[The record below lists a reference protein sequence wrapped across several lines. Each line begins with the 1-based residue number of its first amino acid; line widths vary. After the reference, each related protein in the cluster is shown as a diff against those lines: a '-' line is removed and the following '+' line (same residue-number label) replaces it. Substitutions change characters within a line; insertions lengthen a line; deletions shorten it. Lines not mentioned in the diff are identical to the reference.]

1 MKSDR
6 LLAVAQRLQAIAQA
20 GIAYRN
26 TAYDL
31 ERYEEVRALSAELLA
46 GLTGERPE
54 AVERAFAFESGY
66 PTPKMDVRVVLF
78 RDGGD
83 VLLVRER
90 SDHDRW
96 TLPGGWADV
105 GYTPFE
111 VAVKEARE
119 ETGLVVRAVRLLAL
133 LDKQRHPHPPQPWY
147 VYKAFVQ
154 CEVEGGELS
163 HDTLETSGARWFA
176 PGEWAALELSVDR
189 VTLSELEAVLPFA
202 TDPSRLSLCD

>member
-1 MKSDR
+1 MQHDR

-20 GIAYRN
+20 GIAYKN
-26 TAYDL
+26 TDYDL
-31 ERYEEVRALSAELLA
+31 ERYEEVRGLSAELLA
-46 GLTGERPE
+46 ALTGAPSGTI
-54 AVERAFAFESGY
+54 ERAFAFESGY

-78 RDGGD
+78 RDGGE

-119 ETGLVVRAVRLLAL
+119 ETGLVVRPVRLLAL

-154 CEVEGGELS
+154 CEIEGGELS
-163 HDTLETSGARWFA
+163 AGTMETSGARWFA
-176 PGEWAALELSVDR
+176 PGQWAALELSVDR
-189 VTLSELEAVLPFA
+189 VTLSELQALLPFA
-202 TDPSRLSLCD
+202 TDPSRPALCD